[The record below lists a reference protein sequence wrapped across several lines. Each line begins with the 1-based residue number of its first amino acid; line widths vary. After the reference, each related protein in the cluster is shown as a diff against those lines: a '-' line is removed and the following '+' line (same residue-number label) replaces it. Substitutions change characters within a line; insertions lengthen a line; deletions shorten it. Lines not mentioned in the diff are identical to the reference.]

1 MEFNYGHLLEVG
13 PSGSLSRFRFQ
24 NFAVGSRFAVRP
36 RLGIRTRKGRRSSEL
51 AGFDFAPYVYNTSSR
66 MPFFFLPFS
75 FGGALATLSGD
86 NLDATIQIGNTRIG
100 RNFVTEALDRS
111 YVARVQTVLWST
123 DALVP
128 PYAPGQSPPTV
139 EKRLYEYFGS
149 CSAGGWDETTLQ
161 IKLNSVLD
169 AVQTNVPGR
178 RLRRQHVGNLPFTA
192 NVRV

>member
-24 NFAVGSRFAVRP
+24 NFAVESRFSVRP
-36 RLGIRTRKGRRSSEL
+36 RPSNRTRKIRRSSEL
-51 AGFDFAPYVYNTSSR
+51 GGFDFAPYVYNTSSR
-66 MPFFFLPFS
+66 MPFFFLPFN

-86 NLDATIQIGNTRIG
+86 NLDATLQIGNTRIG
-100 RNFVTEALDRS
+100 RNFVTEALDRN
-111 YVARVQTVLWST
+111 YVARVQTVLWNKDT
-123 DALVP
+123 NGIDRV
-128 PYAPGQSPPTV
+128 
-139 EKRLYEYFGS
+139 LYEYFGS
-149 CSAGGWDETTLQ
+149 CSSGGWDETRLQ
-161 IKLNSVLD
+161 VKLNSVLD

>member
-13 PSGSLSRFRFQ
+13 PSGSLSRFRYQ
-24 NFAVGSRFAVRP
+24 NFAVGSRFSVRRGP
-36 RLGIRTRKGRRSSEL
+36 GIRTSRGKRSRRSSEL
-51 AGFDFAPYVYNTSSR
+51 GGFDLAPYVYNTSSR

-100 RNFVTEALDRS
+100 RNFVTEALDRN
-111 YVARVQTVLWST
+111 YVARVQTVLWNKDT
-123 DALVP
+123 NGIDKV
-128 PYAPGQSPPTV
+128 
-139 EKRLYEYFGS
+139 LYEYFGS
-149 CSAGGWDETTLQ
+149 CSAGGWDETRLQ
-161 IKLNSVLD
+161 VKLNSVLD

-192 NVRV
+192 NVRVL

>member
-13 PSGSLSRFRFQ
+13 PSGSLSRYRFQ
-24 NFAVGSRFAVRP
+24 NFAVGSRFSVRP
-36 RLGIRTRKGRRSSEL
+36 RPSNRRRRVRRSSEL
-51 AGFDFAPYVYNTSSR
+51 ARFDFAPYVYNTSSR

-86 NLDATIQIGNTRIG
+86 NLDATIQIGNTTMG
-100 RNFVTEALDRS
+100 RNFVIDALDNN
-111 YVARVQTVLWST
+111 YVARVQTVLWNKDT
-123 DALVP
+123 NLIDRV
-128 PYAPGQSPPTV
+128 
-139 EKRLYEYFGS
+139 LYEYFGS
-149 CSAGGWDETTLQ
+149 CSAGGWDETRLQ
-161 IKLNSVLD
+161 VKLNSVLD